1 VTDEV
6 TLTLA
11 RKVRDEAR
19 KAGSAFPSHP
29 GEIVVSRMIDEYGRT
44 GKSSGKGFYDY
55 PADGSPKRLW
65 PRLAEA
71 FGSRVP
77 APVELRDMQER
88 LLFAGVIE
96 SVRCFDEGVL
106 TSTADANIG
115 SLFGIGFPPWTG
127 GVLQYVETYSGGVT
141 GFVARARE
149 LAARYG
155 ARFTPPD
162 SLASSRTLS
171 RTSSRAGLR

>member
-6 TLTLA
+6 TLTLG

-19 KAGSAFPSHP
+19 KAGAAFAPHP
-29 GEIVVSRMIDEYGRT
+29 GDIVLNRMIDEYGRT
-44 GKSSGKGFYDY
+44 GKSAGKGFYDY

-65 PRLAEA
+65 PGLSEA
-71 FGSRVP
+71 FGSHVP
-77 APVELRDMQER
+77 PLVEMRDVQER
-88 LLFAGVIE
+88 LLFAEVIE
-96 SVRCFDEGVL
+96 SVRCLDEGVL

-127 GVLQYVETYSGGVT
+127 GVLQYVETYPGGVT

-155 ARFTPPD
+155 DRFTPPP
-162 SLASSRTLS
+162 RVS
-171 RTSSRAGLR
+171 RTSAFSAFRR